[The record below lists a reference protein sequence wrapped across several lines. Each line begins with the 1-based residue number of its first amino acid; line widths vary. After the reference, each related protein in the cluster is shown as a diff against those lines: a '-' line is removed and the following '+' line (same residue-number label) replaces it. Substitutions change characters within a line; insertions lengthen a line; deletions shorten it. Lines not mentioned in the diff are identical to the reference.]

1 MGSIRII
8 IFVLLAIIY
17 HCNPISGQ
25 SDVSPNLII
34 SEASVKKITEDRP
47 TLSIW
52 ITVSNEQADSVSIE
66 IPFIISSEGERFNID
81 YEADPEYS
89 DISPGDAGQL
99 YNITFNPSQVEDLE
113 SDTYTAVLIA
123 RSKNIPELKDN
134 ISFEIESSVSA
145 ISFLNEKLTWIK
157 ENIFSLLFSLLEMIG
172 VILIIIIVI
181 RVFRNLFGS
190 KKALRI
196 LPVVDETGKSSEYG
210 GIASGIDDVIQ
221 SRIQDIVSLISRS
234 IGSRSALSGIKTQSG
249 QNIGGRSASINILKG
264 SEDIDP
270 QKIGDL
276 GVGIFKIPLSSL
288 VTVVSK
294 MFGGTYVTG
303 ALQKYSSINKLILT
317 LEQRTFLSLKKKSVV
332 LFEAS
337 WQSENLADGIPDVIE
352 ELAYRII
359 IYLSDDIN
367 TNHWKA
373 YKYFLEGNTYFSEYE
388 ENDSRK
394 DLLRDAISCWRES
407 LRIDPKFAE
416 THYNL
421 GVASDRD
428 NKISDAL
435 FRYDRAFEFGT
446 DQTKTKAL
454 ANMAR
459 LYIQDIK
466 DPDIARDLLTK
477 AKRINQSQ
485 AELWNLEG
493 LIYLNE
499 QKDTEASNCFKEA
512 IELNKKDARKNKL
525 KEEPVYQYNQSV
537 ASYYL
542 KNYSLAESS
551 GLRAYNLY
559 PETAKPIYLLQTLGL
574 IYNMKGEYARGLKYF
589 EEGLLKEPDNR
600 DMLDGYS
607 TALYHL
613 KKYDESFAVNRRLL
627 RIHPQYYNGYL
638 NFVRVLEANSFNEK
652 IKKCYKEIGD
662 LLRNRDINSAIQ
674 SVQDKY
680 ETLEIN
686 SLEQKVYAAALAG
699 ILFYSR
705 RDYDRS
711 AEYFKIALAGEILGI
726 EKIFLP
732 EALLTY
738 GMLLIVKNDPESAVN
753 SFTRAIPLFTEQQY
767 YDLAI
772 CYEKLA
778 EAYINLNKH
787 NEADS
792 AYSNSIFYFMKIKMA
807 AVASEV
813 YAKRASWLIGLY
825 YYNAAENDCDQAIY
839 LNRLNFNAYHYKG
852 NIRYNS
858 RNDIDAISQYEHSV
872 EIFFDVPG
880 THYTMGLCHF
890 YLGNYEEAVKKFETT
905 LKLKAD
911 YYAPDD
917 MNNPDAYQRLALA
930 WENLNKFENAEEVL
944 KKAVNLFSKKVKYR
958 LLLARVYKKLKKYSD
973 AERELNYCLTLFE
986 SENQDFKH
994 LVLNEIADIYLDHGA
1009 NYDTAFKYIDEAIK
1023 ILETKKELVQS
1034 DKDDLAVL
1042 KHTKGWAYFK
1052 LNKYYDARGL
1062 LEQTLSSFIGKV
1074 KAHSRIAA
1082 VYQKLS
1088 EIEQDE
1094 KMKSYYKTWAVEQW
1108 RIVSDLATDEDYLK
1122 KTADQNIAS
1131 LIK

>member
-1 MGSIRII
+1 M
-8 IFVLLAIIY
+8 
-17 HCNPISGQ
+17 
-25 SDVSPNLII
+25 
-34 SEASVKKITEDRP
+34 
-47 TLSIW
+47 
-52 ITVSNEQADSVSIE
+52 
-66 IPFIISSEGERFNID
+66 
-81 YEADPEYS
+81 
-89 DISPGDAGQL
+89 
-99 YNITFNPSQVEDLE
+99 
-113 SDTYTAVLIA
+113 
-123 RSKNIPELKDN
+123 
-134 ISFEIESSVSA
+134 
-145 ISFLNEKLTWIK
+145 
-157 ENIFSLLFSLLEMIG
+157 
-172 VILIIIIVI
+172 
-181 RVFRNLFGS
+181 
-190 KKALRI
+190 
-196 LPVVDETGKSSEYG
+196 
-210 GIASGIDDVIQ
+210 
-221 SRIQDIVSLISRS
+221 
-234 IGSRSALSGIKTQSG
+234 
-249 QNIGGRSASINILKG
+249 GGRSTTINILKG

-276 GVGIFKIPLSSL
+276 GVGILKIPLGSL
-288 VTVVSK
+288 ITVISK

-303 ALQKYSSINKLILT
+303 ALQKYASTNKLILT

-367 TNHWKA
+367 TNNWKA
-373 YKYFLEGNTYFSEYE
+373 YKYFLEGNMHFSEYE

-435 FRYDRAFEFGT
+435 FRYDRAVEFGT

-466 DPDIARDLLTK
+466 DPDIAVDLLTK
-477 AKRINQSQ
+477 AKKINQSQ

-493 LIYLNE
+493 LIYLNK

-512 IELNKKDARKNKL
+512 IELNKKDVSKNKL
-525 KEEPVYQYNQSV
+525 KEEPVYHYNQSV
-537 ASYYL
+537 ANYYL

-551 GLRAYNLY
+551 GLRAYDLY

-574 IYNMKGEYARGLKYF
+574 IYNMKGEHAKGVKYF
-589 EEGLLKEPDNR
+589 EEGLLIEPENR

-607 TALYHL
+607 TALFHL
-613 KKYDESFAVNRRLL
+613 NKYDESFSVNRRLL
-627 RIHPQYYNGYL
+627 RVHPQYYNGYL
-638 NFVRVLEANSFNEK
+638 NFVRVLEVKGLSDK
-652 IKKCYKEIGD
+652 IKEGYREIGD

-680 ETLEIN
+680 V
-686 SLEQKVYAAALAG
+686 SLEMNSIEQKIYATVLAG

-705 RDYDRS
+705 RDYDQS
-711 AEYFKIALAGEILGI
+711 ETYFKTAVTDVIPEFESL
-726 EKIFLP
+726 FLP

-738 GMLLIVKNDPESAVN
+738 GMALIIKNDPEAAVN
-753 SFTRAIPLFTEQQY
+753 CFTKAIPLFTEQQY

-792 AYSNSIFYFMKIKMA
+792 AYSNSIFYFKKIKMVT
-807 AVASEV
+807 VASEV
-813 YAKRASWLIGLY
+813 YAKRASWLTGLY
-825 YYNAAENDCDQAIY
+825 YYSAAENDCDQAIY
-839 LNRLNFNAYHYKG
+839 LNRLNYNAYHYKG

-880 THYTMGLCHF
+880 THYTIGLCHF

-905 LKLKAD
+905 LKLKSD
-911 YYAPDD
+911 YYSPDD

-930 WENLNKFENAEEVL
+930 WESMNKFENAEEVL

-973 AERELNYCLTLFE
+973 AERELNYCLTLYE
-986 SENQDFKH
+986 SELPDFKH
-994 LVLNEIADIYLDHGA
+994 LVLTEIADIYLDHGA
-1009 NYDTAFKYIDEAIK
+1009 NYEIAFKYIDEAIK
-1023 ILETKKELVQS
+1023 ILEAKKEPVQS
-1034 DKDDLAVL
+1034 DKDDLAML
-1042 KHTKGWAYFK
+1042 IHTKGWACFK

-1062 LEQTLSSFIGKV
+1062 LEQTLSSFIGQV

-1094 KMKSYYKTWAVEQW
+1094 NMKSYYKTWAVEQW
-1108 RIVSDLATDEDYLK
+1108 RIVSDLTADEDHLK
-1122 KTADQNIAS
+1122 KTADQNIAN
-1131 LIK
+1131 LTK